1 MSVLPTPIASVPH
14 LKGLDDAVIDR
25 VNQFPV
31 EVVMTF
37 LMGVLEESALNTMAT
52 DLSVNGI
59 GGFTQAQTEEER
71 RDILFNAV
79 RTRKRTGT
87 PWAIKR
93 AVETLGY
100 STPVIIEGYGPAITT
115 YSGQN
120 NYTGIIQYNGGGGGW
135 AQFVV
140 VLPEAELIGLTQ
152 TEIDELVQYINH
164 WKNARSKLVG
174 IGYYDTLDPQYDGL
188 FTYDGNTTY
197 SGLPQNTIIFV
208 T

>member
-1 MSVLPTPIASVPH
+1 MSILPTPIANVPY

-37 LMGVLEESALNTMAT
+37 LMGVLEETALETMAT

-59 GGFTQAQTEEER
+59 GGFAQAQTEAER
-71 RDILFNAV
+71 REILFAAV
-79 RTRKRTGT
+79 RTRKRIGT

-100 STPVIIEGYGPAITT
+100 STPVIIEGYGNAPVT
-115 YSGQN
+115 YSGSN
-120 NYTGIIQYNGGGGGW
+120 NYNGLITYSGGNNGW

-140 VLPEAELIGLTQ
+140 ILPEAELIGLTATQ
-152 TEIDELVQYINH
+152 IQELVDYINH
-164 WKNARSKLVG
+164 YKNARSKLVG
-174 IGYYDTLDPQYDGL
+174 IGYYDSLIPEYDGL
-188 FTYDGNTTY
+188 FTYDGSATY
-197 SGLPQNTIIFV
+197 GGLPTNTIIFV